1 MGREEYLQAV
11 FRESPRPD
19 SADQTIPV
27 HVRQSAP
34 VKIVLHSLC
43 NQNNQIHV
51 QVQQRVR
58 DKVDWNRCENFA
70 YLGVEILKKFR
81 RA

>member
-1 MGREEYLQAV
+1 
-11 FRESPRPD
+11 
-19 SADQTIPV
+19 
-27 HVRQSAP
+27 
-34 VKIVLHSLC
+34 VLYSSC
-43 NQNNQIHV
+43 NQNNQIHA

-58 DKVDWNRCENFA
+58 DKVDLNLGENFA